1 MDCSS
6 VCSFNDLM
14 YSDLYDKFL
23 ELERD
28 NINIIKLIEKQT
40 NLLDYMVTSYT
51 TSSQLQ
57 LKINNDIIIIFVV
70 ILFILICLFR
80 LIPPRK

>member
-70 ILFILICLFR
+70 ILFILICLFK
-80 LIPPRK
+80 LIKPK